1 MNQKKIFPL
10 GKIFKVISDVNCC
23 QDHNS
28 PFCHVQI
35 KLKACLLEI
44 EIQKSSSER

>member
-1 MNQKKIFPL
+1 M
-10 GKIFKVISDVNCC
+10 FKAISDINRS

-28 PFCHVQI
+28 PFCHVQV

-44 EIQKSSSER
+44 QTWIEIQMSSSER